1 MDFKCPLCE
10 AYFLTQDLLREHVK
24 DVHTT
29 YYYDTFLAVPLVLNE
44 LSTIGTTATVVTTA
58 PVPGGT
64 EANLEMDEDGCCCGL
79 CPCLDGCCGDGDGCC
94 CGLCDCGDCSCG
106 LCDCDCSCSIM

>member
-10 AYFLTQDLLREHVK
+10 AYFLSKELLDKHVK
-24 DVHTT
+24 DAHTT
-29 YYYDTFLAVPLVLNE
+29 YYYDTYLVVPLVLND
-44 LSTIGTTATVVTTA
+44 LSTIGTTTAVVTTA

-64 EANLEMDEDGCCCGL
+64 DATLEMED
-79 CPCLDGCCGDGDGCC
+79 DGCC
-94 CGLCDCGDCSCG
+94 CGLCDCDCDCCDCGDCGCG